1 MTETGAKPQR
11 EPENQPQLA
20 DDLDMAME
28 ARVSRE
34 RFWERWRLL
43 WLKRRLLFRSAIV
56 GLVGAILMA
65 FLLPKR
71 YTSTVQLMPPDSQ
84 SNNAI
89 AFISGLT
96 GQSSTLSALAGDML
110 GLKSTGDLFVGVL
123 RSRTVQDRIV
133 ERFGLK
139 KEYRTRFVDR
149 ARKRLEQD
157 TDITSDR
164 KSGIIKV
171 SVTDS
176 TPKRA
181 AEIAGAYI
189 DELDLLMV
197 QLNTSSAHRE
207 RIFLQDRL
215 SAVKQELE
223 SAERDFG
230 QFASKN
236 ATIDITA
243 QGRAM
248 VEATATLEGQLIAAE
263 SELQGLRQIYTD
275 ENVRVRSTQA
285 RISELQAQLQ
295 KLGGKP
301 GEISPQN
308 SDASAADPPGY
319 PTFRQLPLLGI
330 PYADKYRQFRVEE
343 AAYEAL
349 TKEYEL
355 AKVEEAKEIPSVKV
369 LDVPEVPEHRSSPPR
384 LLIIFLGPFLAAG
397 LSATWIL
404 SQTRWQAI
412 AAEDPAKR
420 LAQEVLNGMQ
430 LLIPWRTSDGSQ
442 NGGRA
447 VEILG
452 ESESNDDRP
461 RASQ

>member
-1 MTETGAKPQR
+1 M
-11 EPENQPQLA
+11 
-20 DDLDMAME
+20 
-28 ARVSRE
+28 
-34 RFWERWRLL
+34 
-43 WLKRRLLFRSAIV
+43 
-56 GLVGAILMA
+56 
-65 FLLPKR
+65 
-71 YTSTVQLMPPDSQ
+71 
-84 SNNAI
+84 
-89 AFISGLT
+89 
-96 GQSSTLSALAGDML
+96 
-110 GLKSTGDLFVGVL
+110 
-123 RSRTVQDRIV
+123 
-133 ERFGLK
+133 
-139 KEYRTRFVDR
+139 DR

-369 LDVPEVPEHRSSPPR
+369 LDVPEVPEHKSSPSR
-384 LLIIFLGPFLAAG
+384 LPIVILGTLLPIAIMA
-397 LSATWIL
+397 SWIL
-404 SQTRWQAI
+404 AQANWHTI
-412 AAEDPAKR
+412 AAEDPGKQ
-420 LAQEVLNGMQ
+420 LAQEILYTMSARIKRAGWNGS
-430 LLIPWRTSDGSQ
+430 R
-442 NGGRA
+442 NG
-447 VEILG
+447 
-452 ESESNDDRP
+452 DRP
-461 RASQ
+461 GEVVAQSEKGKEEG